1 MPHFPQGISQ
11 LTSAGQLVMFWH
23 PIYWRRKPTRN
34 SYSYYDIETGK
45 SSAINEPGDSQE
57 VKQDQEVKP

>member
-1 MPHFPQGISQ
+1 MPHFLQGISQ

-45 SSAINEPGDSQE
+45 SPAINEPGDS
-57 VKQDQEVKP
+57 